1 MGKLSMVLG
10 TLRRIRKS
18 AAILLVQ
25 DVILPWY
32 EDNSGEA
39 VSVAQISLRDEVATK
54 FLEAFAGV
62 VWTHRDLDESVPE
75 NRFLVTHVIADVANG
90 GYMLKVTFEML
101 DVEAGVVEAGVDKME
116 GELPLHEFLH
126 TFKPVGEVTFTEYNA

>member
-1 MGKLSMVLG
+1 MVLG

-62 VWTHRDLDESVPE
+62 VWTHRDLDESVPK

-101 DVEAGVVEAGVDKME
+101 DVEAGVDEME

-126 TFKPVGEVTFTEYNA
+126 TFKPVGEVTFTECNA